1 MSSILNRVQL
11 FLAEANKASV
21 PISSTIVNEFGEM
34 CKAAFVKQF
43 IEPREKKFRP
53 RMSNIGRPLC
63 QLQMEKSGAKSETI
77 QYNHKM
83 RNFYGDV
90 IEAMAIAILKSSGVK
105 IDEFQKKVKHKF
117 KDSEINGTYDVQI
130 MDKVW
135 DIKSASPYSFKY
147 KFGDEG
153 GFNAIVKDDTF
164 GYVSQGYLYGE
175 ADKREFG
182 GWIVIDKSSGE
193 WSVVETPLSDDEY
206 SKNALKQAEENL
218 KALNSDAPFKRL
230 YEDDEEFF
238 NKKPTGNR
246 ILKSPCT
253 FCSYKK
259 ACWGEVKYLPQ
270 QQSKAI
276 NPKYYWYTKVNN
288 PKEEHHDSSSE

>member
-53 RMSNIGRPLC
+53 RMSNIGRPLS

-77 QYNHKM
+77 PYNHKM